1 MTPSTDAGAQRLR
14 LQPPRHPADL
24 TVMPRRTPNPFA
36 VAIACVMAM
45 LASPPWAIAIA
56 DPGDPEPP
64 GRIVRHFDFEELE
77 IAPIRLPQ
85 PWLNL
90 ADELGLPRFGDWAV
104 RNDRAASGRWA
115 LRLDPDGASMA
126 FGIPSGVVLVYP
138 MTDYRIRTRIRTEG
152 IAHGRVQIAAVLC
165 DADGRPI
172 PESLVRSRAVR
183 SPDRWSTIET
193 TVPGLFPEAVSLK
206 LELHLLQPSHAGPA
220 TTAAVTEPIRADV
233 TGSVWFDD
241 VTIEHRS
248 RVELATNAIDGII
261 IAPIQPTISIAVH
274 DLTTSNLTARLK
286 VRDAEG
292 REVLAEEFQQLRSG
306 ETMQR
311 VLQLD
316 RLGWY
321 EASISVRAP
330 EGLVGEQRI
339 PFAWVAPPTRSRVLD
354 TGRLGVS
361 IALEE
366 LPSSGDLAAMIAST
380 NARLAVLPVWPPDD
394 PRVRRMPEVL
404 DRLLDR
410 GVDVVAELAAARPSL
425 AAAAGVDPHQVA
437 AFLARAPEGWRTDLE
452 PLVASFGLRVSHWTV
467 GPLRLPSSTAVPTDP
482 ADVPAA
488 VRRLGEALPAPLVM
502 LAESAV
508 VATGTEGADELIAR
522 IPAEADPHS
531 IPEWVDGRFRT
542 IQLELPPIARAM
554 DAEIDLALRVL
565 HAWLADAET
574 VLVHLPFQQAALTSR
589 GLDPGPTLPAL
600 RTLADNL
607 QGRRVVT
614 TLRLGDGVHALLLA
628 GRDHRD
634 AALAIWRDGRAG
646 EAPRHVAVR
655 LGASPVEQIGLR
667 GERAWLR
674 QDDRGRHVIPVSAAP
689 TFVEGV
695 DLNLLRFRAMISLSP
710 DQVPAVYRAH
720 EMRLRISNPWPV
732 PVSGLAMLEDS
743 ESWKIRPL
751 RIPFTLQPGESLEQ
765 PMSIVFDRA
774 IVAGEQ
780 SIPVLLTVEGVETDT
795 IDVAL
800 PVTIGWK
807 DIDVAAIW
815 RVETDPRTGRQDLL
829 IRQFVTNRGVEPV
842 QLDAFLR
849 GPGLGRQQRP
859 LPRLAAGETT
869 ARTFRVVDGVQRLA
883 GQTLR
888 YGIRERG
895 GSAQLNRPLA
905 IPAML
910 APDSATAAARTD
922 PPSP

>member
-1 MTPSTDAGAQRLR
+1 MAQALR
-14 LQPPRHPADL
+14 LQPDRDPADL
-24 TVMPRRTPNPFA
+24 RVMPRLRRILRA
-36 VAIACVMAM
+36 AAIAAVILMVFATPRPV
-45 LASPPWAIAIA
+45 AAATS
-56 DPGDPEPP
+56 EPA
-64 GRIVRHFDFEELE
+64 GRIVRQFDFEELE
-77 IAPIRLPQ
+77 LAPIRLPQ
-85 PWLNL
+85 PWQNL

-104 RNDRAASGRWA
+104 RNDQAASGRWA

-138 MTDYRIRTRIRTEG
+138 MTDYRIRVRVRTSG
-152 IAHGRVQIAAVLC
+152 ITHGRAQIAAVLC
-165 DADGRPI
+165 DAAGRPI

-183 SPDRWSTIET
+183 SPDRWSTLEA
-193 TVPGLFPEAVSLK
+193 TVPGRFPEAVSVRI
-206 LELHLLQPSHAGPA
+206 ELHVLQPKHAGPA
-220 TTAAVTEPIRADV
+220 KGSPATEPVHADV
-233 TGSVWFDD
+233 SGSVWFDD
-241 VTIEHRS
+241 VTVEHRS
-248 RVELATNAIDGII
+248 RVELATNAADGII

-274 DLTTSNLTARLK
+274 DLTTSNLTAHLE

-292 REVLAEEFQQLRSG
+292 RRVLTERFDRLRSG
-306 ETMQR
+306 ETTRQL
-311 VLQLD
+311 LQLD

-321 EASISVRAP
+321 EATISVRAP
-330 EGLVGEQRI
+330 EGPVGEQRI
-339 PFAWVAPPTRSRVLD
+339 PFAWVAPPTRSGALD
-354 TGRLGVS
+354 IGRLGVTVPLD
-361 IALEE
+361 AL
-366 LPSSGDLAAMIAST
+366 PADGDLAAMITAT

-394 PRVRRMPEVL
+394 PRVQRMPAVL

-410 GVDVVAELAAARPSL
+410 GVDAVAELAAVRPSL

-437 AFLARAPEGWRTDLE
+437 AFLARAPAGWRADLE

-467 GPLRLPSSTAVPTDP
+467 GPLQLPSPTAVSVDP

-502 LAESAV
+502 LAESAIV
-508 VATGTEGADELIAR
+508 GTGTEGADELIAR

-542 IQLELPPIARAM
+542 IQLDLPPIQRAL

-565 HAWLADAET
+565 HGWLAGAET
-574 VLVHLPFQQAALTSR
+574 VLVRLPFTEAALVSR

-628 GRDHRD
+628 GRDQRD

-646 EAPRHVAVR
+646 EAPRNVAVR
-655 LGASPVEQIGLR
+655 LGASPVEQVGLR
-667 GERAWLR
+667 GERAWLT

-695 DLNLLRFRAMISLSP
+695 DLNLLRFRAMVSLTP
-710 DQVPAVYRAH
+710 DHVPAVYRAH
-720 EMRLRISNPWPV
+720 EMQLRISNPWPV
-732 PVSGLAMLEDS
+732 PVSGLVMLADTDT
-743 ESWKIRPL
+743 WKIRPL

-765 PMSIVFDRA
+765 PMSVVFDRA

-795 IDVAL
+795 IDVSL

-869 ARTFRVVDGVQRLA
+869 ARTFRVVDGVRRLA

-910 APDSATAAARTD
+910 APDAATAAAPTD
-922 PPSP
+922 SQAP